1 MIVCPQCNHQNPDG
15 AVVCEACYI
24 ELPQLTTCP
33 NCGASVQQ
41 DATFCGQCGFALH
54 PPSVPDPAIP
64 EEETQLEIPPLVE
77 PDPLVA
83 PEPIL
88 ETESPENHIP
98 ETESPKNE
106 APETEIELDPIA
118 SQRLTQSESAAKANP
133 VTALQVETA
142 SLVHIAT
149 GKAIELPNHQ
159 SVLYIGKPNTQI
171 PPDIDVSGFPHA
183 DVVSR
188 IHAALRIEGETYYIE
203 DLGSSNGTYI
213 NHLPLPKGN
222 RQLLNGGD
230 RVTLGKNDLVTFL
243 FQRSTE
249 P

>member
-33 NCGASVQQ
+33 NCGARVQQ

-54 PPSVPDPAIP
+54 PTSSPDPAIP
-64 EEETQLEIPPLVE
+64 VEETQLEIPPLVE
-77 PDPLVA
+77 PEPLVA

-88 ETESPENHIP
+88 QTESPE
-98 ETESPKNE
+98 TEI
-106 APETEIELDPIA
+106 PETEIELDPIA
-118 SQRLTQSESAAKANP
+118 SERLTQSESAARANP
-133 VTALQVETA
+133 ATALQIETA

-149 GKAIELPNHQ
+149 GEAIELPNHQ

-188 IHAALRIEGETYYIE
+188 IHAVLRIEGETYYIE

-222 RQLLNGGD
+222 RQLLKGGD

-243 FQRSTE
+243 FQRSVD
-249 P
+249 PQ